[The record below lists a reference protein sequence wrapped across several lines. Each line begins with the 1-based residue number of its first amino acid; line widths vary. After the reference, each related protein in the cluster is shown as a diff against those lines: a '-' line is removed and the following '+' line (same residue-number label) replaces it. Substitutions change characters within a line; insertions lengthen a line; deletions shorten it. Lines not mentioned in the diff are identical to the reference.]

1 MAFSCQATGDPV
13 PAISWYFNDVM
24 INVSATS
31 KHNASDISNEN
42 LITSYLTIVNAQSS
56 DVGTYSCHAENFIGM
71 DRSSAILT
79 INGNY
84 VHKYIHTYVY
94 LLLYH

>member
-24 INVSATS
+24 INVSDIS
-31 KHNASDISNEN
+31 KHNVSDISNGIV
-42 LITSYLTIVNAQSS
+42 ITSYLTIVNVQSS
-56 DVGTYSCHAENFIGM
+56 DAGTYSCHAENFIGVN
-71 DRSSAILT
+71 RSSGILT
-79 INGNY
+79 VNGNCVQY
-84 VHKYIHTYVY
+84 VHAFVY